1 MRPRPWKVTV
11 SSRDASYRVFG
22 IRTDKAR
29 SPRTGRDHHFH
40 VLESPPWV
48 NVIPLTEQND
58 VVMIHQYRHG
68 IQGVTLEIPGGL
80 VEAGDTPESAAK
92 RELREETGYAGG
104 EVILLGKIHPNPA
117 IQNNDCY
124 TYLLRNV
131 VPVGRQ
137 LQDDKEDI
145 EVVLH
150 PVADIPRLIRERTI
164 THSLVIVAFYL
175 YFMEYL
181 QNESP

>member
-1 MRPRPWKVTV
+1 MKPRSWKVIA
-11 SSRDASYRVFG
+11 SRRDASYRVFG

-58 VVMIHQYRHG
+58 IVMIQQYRHG

-80 VEAGDTPESAAK
+80 VEAGDSPESAAV
-92 RELREETGYAGG
+92 RELREETGYEGDD
-104 EVILLGKIHPNPA
+104 VILLGKVHPNPA

-124 TYLLRNV
+124 TYLIRNA

-137 LQDDKEDI
+137 RQDDKEDI
-145 EVVLH
+145 EVVLY
-150 PVADIPRLIRERTI
+150 PVSAIRQLIQERTI
-164 THSLVIVAFYL
+164 THSLVIVAFYQ